1 MGNCQLPSTAR
12 CAARQTKR
20 ISASRQHR
28 KRASGCCLRCVKA
41 GKSEVDEKMFAEPI
55 EEGRRGEKREAQ

>member
-1 MGNCQLPSTAR
+1 LIPSTAR

-20 ISASRQHR
+20 ISAARQHR
-28 KRASGCCLRCVKA
+28 KRASGYCVRSVKA
-41 GKSEVDEKMFAEPI
+41 SKSEADEKLFAEPI